1 VRFLRTTYERLARR
15 LVEGDGGI
23 VAWMSDQGPVC
34 YQAPLVA
41 ARSTETRRGAGLLD
55 DLLGSGLG
63 WCWASGRL
71 HPPGAAD
78 NPDLPALRPVTAL
91 IRVNG
96 PQLLSDLQ
104 EARWFTL
111 FGVEPDALATV
122 LNPAGYQTAITAF
135 AEEAGPLQVAIYQEG
150 DQPAELVFVPHAP
163 AAPVRRLL
171 ETWGITPATIRAT
184 HRLASSREGFIE
196 TFAPYE

>member
-1 VRFLRTTYERLARR
+1 
-15 LVEGDGGI
+15 
-23 VAWMSDQGPVC
+23 MSGVGPVC
-34 YQAPLVA
+34 YQAPVVRT
-41 ARSTETRRGAGLLD
+41 RSTETRRGAGLLD

-78 NPDLPALRPVTAL
+78 NPELPALRPVTPL
-91 IRVNG
+91 IRANG
-96 PQLLSDLQ
+96 PQLLADLQ

-111 FGVEPDALATV
+111 FGVEPEALITL
-122 LNPAGYQTAITAF
+122 LNPGGYQEAITAF
-135 AEEAGPLQVAIYQEG
+135 ADEVGPLQIAIYQEG

-171 ETWGITPATIRAT
+171 ETWGIAPATVRTT
-184 HRLASSREGFIE
+184 HRIASSREGFIE
-196 TFAPYE
+196 MFAPYQ

>member
-1 VRFLRTTYERLARR
+1 MHYFQDIYQRLAGRFR
-15 LVEGDGGI
+15 VSDTGI
-23 VAWMSDQGPVC
+23 VAWMSDAGPLC
-34 YQAPLVA
+34 YQAPVVT

-71 HPPGAAD
+71 RPPGAAD
-78 NPDLPALRPVTAL
+78 NPDLPALRPVTPL
-91 IRVNG
+91 IRANG
-96 PQLLSDLQ
+96 PALLADLQ

-111 FGVEPDALATV
+111 FGVEPEALVTL
-122 LNPAGYQTAITAF
+122 LNPAGYQEAITAF
-135 AEEAGPLQVAIYQEG
+135 AGEAGPLRIAIYQEG
-150 DQPAELVFVPHAP
+150 DQPAELVFVPRAP

-171 ETWGITPATIRAT
+171 DTWGITPATVRAT
-184 HRLASSREGFIE
+184 HRIASSREGFIE